1 MPLRS
6 GKARTLSAISMAA
19 DLGRRI
25 QSDHAEVVAMYRRFT
40 PLSTMARR
48 LGLMKGYG
56 VSKRIARNAIE
67 YAIRGFPGGYRVA
80 RYEGLITDA
89 DELKAIVSGY
99 RKKTGNKLKRQK
111 KGFCGQTKEEHRKAA
126 IAGAT
131 AVGWI
136 VFTEKEIECASRLCA
151 DPRFCYEGGPHKG
164 KPKLELVAQ
173 ELNKRFHKGQ
183 AVRTKHSVNFLRS
196 RAKRQR
202 ASTSN

>member
-48 LGLMKGYG
+48 IGLMKGYG
-56 VSKRIARNAIE
+56 VSERIARNAIE
-67 YAIRGFPGGYRVA
+67 YALRGFPGAYRVA
-80 RYEGLITDA
+80 SYEGLITDA

-99 RKKTGNKLKRQK
+99 RKKTGNKLKREK
-111 KGFCGQTKEEHRKAA
+111 KGLCGLTKEELRKAR

-136 VFTEKEIECASRLCA
+136 VFTEKEIECASKLCC
-151 DPRFCYEGGPHKG
+151 DSRYCYESGPHVG

-173 ELNKRFHKGQ
+173 ELNKRFHQGR
-183 AVRTKHSVNFLRS
+183 AVRTRFSVNFLRS
-196 RAKRQR
+196 RAKRQE
-202 ASTSN
+202 ASRSK

>member
-1 MPLRS
+1 MPHRS
-6 GKARTLSAISMAA
+6 GKARSFSAISMAA

-56 VSKRIARNAIE
+56 VSERIARNAIE
-67 YAIRGFPGGYRVA
+67 YALRGFPGGYRA
-80 RYEGLITDA
+80 ASYEGLITDA

-111 KGFCGQTKEEHRKAA
+111 KGFCGQTKEERRRAA

-136 VFTEKEIECASRLCA
+136 VFTEKEIECATRLCA
-151 DPRFCYEGGPHKG
+151 APRFCYESGRHKG
-164 KPKLELVAQ
+164 KPQLELVAQ
-173 ELNKRFHKGQ
+173 ELNKRFHKGHS
-183 AVRTKHSVNFLRS
+183 VRDRHSVNFLRGRS
-196 RAKRQR
+196 KRQK
-202 ASTSN
+202 ASASN

>member
-40 PLSTMARR
+40 PLSTMVRR

-56 VSKRIARNAIE
+56 VSERIARNAIE
-67 YAIRGFPGGYRVA
+67 YALRGFPGAYRVA
-80 RYEGLITDA
+80 SYEGLITDS

-99 RKKTGNKLKRQK
+99 RKKTGNRLKREK
-111 KGFCGQTKEEHRKAA
+111 KGLCGLTKEEQRKAA
-126 IAGAT
+126 IAGAK

-136 VFTEKEIECASRLCA
+136 VFTKRETECAFRLCA
-151 DPRFCYEGGPHKG
+151 DRRFCYESGPHNG

-183 AVRTKHSVNFLRS
+183 PVRDRHSVNSLRGRS
-196 RAKRQR
+196 KRR
-202 ASTSN
+202 KVSTSN